1 MHFAHCCKQ
10 SIKKEIDAVHSAYA
24 AAATKALA
32 AAKPVVDPETEKTRQ
47 ELDDRVASL
56 AAILAGFKDEGVLLD
71 VVAWNDGTVWRAAIG
86 GKVAECN
93 VTWYGALTCHV
104 MVIVCLYGA
113 TCNVM
118 LWGSAKQGRVGQ
130 GARPTQLI
138 MAQAMHLDPRRWRCS
153 QCFRRA

>member
-1 MHFAHCCKQ
+1 MRER
-10 SIKKEIDAVHSAYA
+10 EISVHAFICPSVGA
-24 AAATKALA
+24 
-32 AAKPVVDPETEKTRQ
+32 
-47 ELDDRVASL
+47 RVAGMGESR
-56 AAILAGFKDEGVLLD
+56 VPQLD
-71 VVAWNDGTVWRAAIG
+71 RWRAAIG